1 MAGTINSLGIG
12 SGVLTADVI
21 DQLKE
26 NDRSLTV
33 TPIEEKI
40 TLQQQKGQALSL
52 LDSLLTTFK
61 ANVSALEDDTLYQER
76 TVSGNNSGVSVTA
89 EAGVGIQSFSV
100 DVTTLAKTSV
110 LQSGAFTTKSETI
123 ATGAGTLNLNIDG
136 TNYGID
142 YDATTT
148 LTDLK
153 DAINNAASDDVTASI
168 LQTGESAYSL
178 VVTSKETGKDQMV
191 SLTDLDGNI
200 DTKLVSDAQ
209 VSGTFNSASAVIG
222 SNSGQMNVNINGS
235 DYAIDYTASTTLQ
248 GLADAINADASLS
261 GVVNASVVEYGTN
274 DFRLVMTPKE
284 SVQDQAI
291 TVTDLGTG
299 LDANLLNAAGTSVS
313 GAMQVVQDAVDAS
326 FKYNGIEMTRSTNTV
341 TDITLGMTLN
351 LLEEGGSANI
361 SITQN
366 VDKVSDELKAMVTS
380 YNTLMGELDDMTLSD
395 LDKGKVG
402 IFNGDNTIKSIGR
415 EITRTLTSV
424 SSDGFSLAQFG
435 IGLNEDG
442 TMTFDSTD
450 FTTKF
455 NEDPDAAEAYFSSSI
470 DSGDEE
476 DGVFTTLSVIMDR
489 FAGFGGLMSTLTTA
503 SNDSVTSLQEE
514 HTRALNFLNS
524 RYDALTARFV
534 AYDAIISRLN
544 SQFSS
549 LQQQIE
555 MAVNAKN

>member
-1 MAGTINSLGIG
+1 
-12 SGVLTADVI
+12 
-21 DQLKE
+21 
-26 NDRSLTV
+26 
-33 TPIEEKI
+33 
-40 TLQQQKGQALSL
+40 
-52 LDSLLTTFK
+52 LTTFK

-76 TVSGNNSGVSVTA
+76 TVSGSNSGVSVTA

-100 DVTTLAKTSV
+100 DVTTLAKNSV
-110 LQSGAFTTKSETI
+110 LQSGAFTTKSASV
-123 ATGAGTLNLNIDG
+123 ATGAGTLNLNIGG
-136 TNYGID
+136 TNYAID
-142 YDATTT
+142 YDASTT
-148 LTDLK
+148 LDDIK
-153 DAINNAASDDVTASI
+153 EEINNVASDDVTATI

-178 VVTSKETGKDQMV
+178 VVTSKETGKEQMV

-209 VSGTFNSASAVIG
+209 VSGTFNSASAVVG
-222 SNSGQMNVNINGS
+222 SNAGQMNVNINGM

-261 GVVNASVVEYGTN
+261 GVVNASVVEYGAN
-274 DFRLVMTPKE
+274 DYRLVMTPKE

-313 GAMQVVQDAVDAS
+313 GDMQVVQDAVDAS

-351 LLEEGGSANI
+351 LLQEGESASI

-366 VDKVSDELKAMVTS
+366 VQKVSDELKAMVTS

-395 LDKGKVG
+395 LDEGKVG

-450 FTTKF
+450 FTAKF

-476 DGVFTTLSVIMDR
+476 DGVFTTLNTIMDR
-489 FAGFGGLMSTLTTA
+489 FAGFGGLMTTLTTA
-503 SNDSVTSLQEE
+503 SNDSMTSLQEE
-514 HTRALNFLNS
+514 HTRALDFLNS

-534 AYDAIISRLN
+534 AYDSIISRLN
-544 SQFSS
+544 SQFSA